1 MNKQF
6 DLTVL
11 QPDPDR
17 RGPILDIMSAALAA
31 VDPYAAVLNSMT
43 VNGNWLHVQNKSY
56 DLDRLKRI
64 MVIGAGKAGG
74 PMSQAVEACLQG
86 RITAGLV
93 VVKDDHEVPTNII
106 EICPASHPVPDVRG
120 AAAGRRILKM
130 AESATEQ
137 DLIITLLSG
146 GGSALLVAPA
156 NGISLSDIQ
165 AMTQLLL
172 GAGATI
178 NETNCLRKH
187 CSGIKGGQLARAAHP
202 AACVTLA
209 LSDVIGSPLDVI
221 ASGPTV
227 PDISTW
233 VEAWEIVGKFKLQ
246 DQLPPAIRERL
257 MSGLAGTISDTPK
270 PAEQIFDNCF
280 AVVVADNRTAAL
292 AAEKQAATWG
302 FSARLL
308 TTYLQGEAKEIAK
321 VAVGLAQEVQA
332 HSNPVTPPAC
342 LILGGE
348 TTVTLGPNP
357 GLGGRNQELALAAA
371 FSLQDHPEVIIAALA
386 TDGTDGPTD
395 SAGAIVDATTVD
407 RGLARSLNPRQHLES
422 HNAYPFLAEVQDLL
436 LTGPTFTNVN
446 DLLFIFVWA

>member
-11 QPDPDR
+11 KPDPHR

-31 VDPYAAVLNSMT
+31 VDPYNAVRNSMT
-43 VNGNWLHVQNKSY
+43 VNGNQLQVQNKVF
-56 DLDRLKRI
+56 DLDSLERI

-74 PMSQAVEACLQG
+74 PMSLAVEDCLQD

-120 AAAGRRILKM
+120 AAAGRRILRM
-130 AESATEQ
+130 AESATEL
-137 DLIITLLSG
+137 DLVITLLSG

-156 NGISLSDIQ
+156 NDISLSDMQ

-172 GAGATI
+172 AAGATI
-178 NETNCLRKH
+178 NEANCLRKH
-187 CSGIKGGQLARAAHP
+187 CSSIKGGQLAKAAHP

-233 VEAWEIVGKFKLQ
+233 VEAWDIVGKFQLEDKL
-246 DQLPPAIRERL
+246 PTAVRERL
-257 MSGLAGTISDTPK
+257 LSGLGGAIPDTPK
-270 PAEQIFDNCF
+270 PQEQIFEECY
-280 AVVVADNRTAAL
+280 AVVVADNRMAAL
-292 AAEKQAATWG
+292 AAEKKAATWG
-302 FSARLL
+302 FSSRLL
-308 TTYLQGEAKEIAK
+308 TTYLQGEAKEVAK

-371 FSLQDHPEVIIAALA
+371 FALQDHPDIIIAALA

-395 SAGAIVDATTVD
+395 SSGAIVDATTVA
-407 RGLARSLNPRQHLES
+407 RGLARSLNPRQHLEG
-422 HNAYPFLAEVQDLL
+422 HNAYPYLAEIQDLL